1 LWCIDRLW
9 VPARL
14 RSWASI
20 ASQDTLTPAFKLV
33 ISIVTSLTIL
43 SLGVSIS
50 LALYRQKSDQINA
63 LIETCSTT
71 YKLGFGALVGLIG
84 GKAL

>member
-1 LWCIDRLW
+1 MSTGPVSDPGP
-9 VPARL
+9 PAPPK
-14 RSWASI
+14 
-20 ASQDTLTPAFKLV
+20 TPLTPAFKLV
-33 ISIVTSLTIL
+33 ISIVTGLTVL
-43 SLGVSIS
+43 SLAVSIS
-50 LALYRQKSDQINA
+50 LALYHQKSDQINA